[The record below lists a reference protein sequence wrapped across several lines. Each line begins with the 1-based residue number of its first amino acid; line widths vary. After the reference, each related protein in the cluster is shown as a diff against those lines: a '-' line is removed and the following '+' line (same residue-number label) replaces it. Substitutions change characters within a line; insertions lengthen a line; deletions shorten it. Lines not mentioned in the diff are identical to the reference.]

1 MPHRPPMFE
10 HRPPWWPENEAWPPI
25 RGHMRRNPFFRRLG
39 CAFAVFNIFGLT
51 IFFLAAVWVAN
62 LIGLTR
68 LPANLS
74 PWVFL
79 GGLVLLLLTV
89 LVIILGVFGLRRV
102 FNPLDDLLEA
112 AGRVADGDYA
122 ARVPERGSPEVR
134 SLARAFNNMA
144 SRLNVTDEM
153 RRNLQADV
161 THELRTPLTVIRGN
175 LEGMLD
181 GIYPPDET
189 NLRALLDETNFL
201 SRLIEDLRTV
211 ALAESGALKLKKE
224 PTDLV
229 MLVRDTLTAFQSQ
242 ADAAGVKLTVETPD
256 ETNQPQETRFIAN
269 LELDPVRMRQ
279 VLSNLVANALRY
291 TPAGGYVHVKCGSVQ
306 DQALLEVTDDG
317 PGIAPEDLP
326 HVFERFYKSTD
337 SGGMGL
343 GLAIARHLV
352 SAHGGSIEAH
362 SASGQG
368 TTIRILLPVN

>member
-1 MPHRPPMFE
+1 
-10 HRPPWWPENEAWPPI
+10 
-25 RGHMRRNPFFRRLG
+25 MRRNPFFRRLG
-39 CAFAVFNIFGLT
+39 CAFAAFNIFGLT

-68 LPANLS
+68 LPASLS

-79 GGLVLLLLTV
+79 AGLVLLLLTV
-89 LVIILGVFGLRRV
+89 LVIILGIFGLRRV

-122 ARVPERGSPEVR
+122 ARVPERGSPEIR
-134 SLARAFNNMA
+134 SLARAFNDMA

-211 ALAESGALKLKKE
+211 ALAESGTLKLKKE

-242 ADAAGVKLTVETPD
+242 ADAARVRLSIETPD
-256 ETNQPQETRFIAN
+256 ESQQEETRFITN
-269 LELDPVRMRQ
+269 LEIDPVRMRQ

-291 TPAGGYVHVKCGSVQ
+291 TPAGGCVQVKCGWYH

-326 HVFERFYKSTD
+326 YVFERFYKSTD

-362 SASGQG
+362 RASGHG
-368 TTIRILLPVN
+368 TTIRILLPAN